1 METPRNEVSSKCA
14 ATSLTFH
21 FGETV
26 CFSQSSGASERRSS
40 INIPSIFGK
49 RCAVR
54 MGFNGSIRRFIKCST
69 SEIKTVAENHLG
81 NQVIRRTRHTHTEP
95 KIDFPLGREIH
106 VNGGE
111 DLLLL
116 LADRVEARDRTQR
129 AVIFESPRDFLGEIV
144 AELEVGRENDSLIHA
159 WAVKGAIKRGIE
171 GEIPPAELFINDRAN
186 LPCPGI
192 RRVAAALPADFVR
205 EADADGP
212 VPLGRNAHA
221 WTDMAA
227 DVIPALAAL
236 RGSENVESGLKPVC
250 EALKREIGMEL
261 HHRVARLNGFVRI
274 HLDFVVPLRDSAQ
287 RQGDA
292 RERTKPN

>member
-14 ATSLTFH
+14 GTSLTFH

-26 CFSQSSGASERRSS
+26 CFSQSSGASEGRSS
-40 INIPSIFGK
+40 SNIPSICGK
-49 RCAVR
+49 RCAGR

-69 SEIKTVAENHLG
+69 SEIKPVAENHLG
-81 NQVIRRTRHTHTEP
+81 NQVIRRTRPTHTEP
-95 KIDFPLGREIH
+95 KIDFPLGGEIQ
-106 VNGGE
+106 VDGGE

-129 AVIFESPRDFLGEIV
+129 TVILDSPRDFLGEIV

-159 WAVKGAIKRGIE
+159 RAMKRAVKRGIE
-171 GEIPPAELFINDRAN
+171 GEIPPAELFINDRTN

-212 VPLGRNAHA
+212 VPLWRNAHT

-227 DVIPALAAL
+227 DVIPALPPL
-236 RGSENVESGLKPVC
+236 PRSSTVQSRPKPLL
-250 EALKREIGMEL
+250 EP
-261 HHRVARLNGFVRI
+261 RL
-274 HLDFVVPLRDSAQ
+274 
-287 RQGDA
+287 
-292 RERTKPN
+292 